1 MRRIKYILAVFV
13 TLYLVTSCSE
23 GKKTNDI
30 ITHKQEVKTVKKTV
44 QKIGDYEQT
53 RTIDWH
59 GSVYNVSIERKA
71 DNSLSIVDDGTG
83 NKYYD
88 NRIMLRI
95 TGKDGLDVLKRS
107 FTKEDFSKYVGADYL
122 KNNVLLGLVFDRVDD
137 DYIYFAASVGAPDK
151 MSDEYIPLVVR
162 FSYKNYKLDVY
173 RDTMLDTANSNDL
186 DNSEVELSKEEG
198 V

>member
-1 MRRIKYILAVFV
+1 M
-13 TLYLVTSCSE
+13 
-23 GKKTNDI
+23 
-30 ITHKQEVKTVKKTV
+30 
-44 QKIGDYEQT
+44 
-53 RTIDWH
+53 
-59 GSVYNVSIERKA
+59 
-71 DNSLSIVDDGTG
+71 SIVDDGTG

-95 TGKDGLDVLKRS
+95 TGKDGLDVLMRS

-186 DNSEVELSKEEG
+186 DNSEVELSEEEG
-198 V
+198 VWVVYEMMCFRVWIDQMFEDCSQKWWNG

>member
-13 TLYLVTSCSE
+13 TLYLVTSCNE

-186 DNSEVELSKEEG
+186 DNSEVELSEEEG